1 MGCVPYFT
9 RLTYFQLS
17 SAELICGGHPRATYR
32 RLGLPPPL
40 GLRVACPKPCGG
52 SDTTVAPSAAVVVV
66 VVVVAVV
73 VVVVV
78 AAFVASVAL
87 VPLVASA
94 RLLSSVRSSVPMYWA
109 ASSGASPKG
118 R

>member
-1 MGCVPYFT
+1 MV
-9 RLTYFQLS
+9 
-17 SAELICGGHPRATYR
+17 
-32 RLGLPPPL
+32 
-40 GLRVACPKPCGG
+40 V
-52 SDTTVAPSAAVVVV
+52 VVVVV

-78 AAFVASVAL
+78 VVAAFVAL

-118 R
+118 W